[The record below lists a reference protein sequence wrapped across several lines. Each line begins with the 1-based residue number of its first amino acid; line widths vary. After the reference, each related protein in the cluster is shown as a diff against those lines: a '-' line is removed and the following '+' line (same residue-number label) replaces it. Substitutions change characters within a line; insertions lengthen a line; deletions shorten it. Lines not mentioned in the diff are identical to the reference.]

1 MAFAEW
7 RRRSVM
13 STMRQWLQSCLCL
26 HICVRKRSAFCGMVR
41 RKSIKHEVGGS
52 GATPR
57 WRIRDPA
64 LFACRQGKAW
74 VDLAM
79 GATPEPHPPSR
90 SQTAATMPSSRR
102 TA

>member
-1 MAFAEW
+1 
-7 RRRSVM
+7 
-13 STMRQWLQSCLCL
+13 
-26 HICVRKRSAFCGMVR
+26 MVR

-90 SQTAATMPSSRR
+90 SQAAATMRGLLTIKINIR
-102 TA
+102 LTYDIKL